1 MYYGVP
7 VFNTVDFVVCDEGCV
22 LFPQP
27 LLAVLNAFHSERA
40 ERSQQLPWALE
51 QSRWNEQVAL

>member
-51 QSRWNEQVAL
+51 QSR